1 MEPLNALL
9 KLHES
14 DDPPKAFRAVAE
26 ALAESIPLRCALRV
40 SVAERAVSDSWPK
53 ATEISPELID
63 TVVHVL
69 RPEIFRL
76 GSELPTDAVNF
87 PGAEML
93 LLPLR
98 HRQTDAVTTVLIAD
112 NGSFGQDLQPW
123 GQLASAFERFEER
136 HRRIERAETEC
147 EDLRQRVEESEAL
160 HTLGLAAN
168 RTLDPDEVLSLV
180 ARFTR
185 TLLGAHYVTVSTVGG
200 NGQTVTVASVGL
212 RSAHLTEDYLFARRV
227 VEAEKPLTVGTD
239 DANFAPEEF
248 PFHVAEGMRSGLGI
262 PLSLFG
268 DTFGALIIGYRQE
281 YPLAPRDTR
290 LALTLAGHAAVAI
303 SNARLHAAVE
313 ERSHELEKAYDELR
327 RVSLA
332 KERFFAS
339 VNHELRTPLSAIMGY
354 QNLLSDGTAGELP
367 AKAQEY
373 LSKANRGAQN
383 LLLLVNDLLDLSKIA
398 AGKMEVDLQ
407 AWPVSVLLDEAFTTI
422 QPLADAKGIPLVI
435 SSDDGLPQIRAD
447 LKRACQVLVN
457 LLSNAIKFTDA
468 GEVAITATHAAHGAD
483 GGSGESI
490 EIRVADT
497 GPGIAPENLELV
509 FEEFEQV
516 KGTHG
521 GTGLGLP
528 ISRRLAR
535 MMGGELSLES
545 EPGVGSTFVLSI
557 PVASSTDVG
566 RP

>member
-9 KLHES
+9 RLHES
-14 DDPPKAFRAVAE
+14 EDPPRAFRAVAD
-26 ALAESIPLRCALRV
+26 ALAESLPLRCALRV
-40 SVAERAVSDSWPK
+40 TIADRAISDFWPEES
-53 ATEISPELID
+53 EISPELLE

-69 RPEIFRL
+69 RPEIFHL
-76 GSELPTDAVNF
+76 GSELPKDAVNF
-87 PGAEML
+87 PDAEML

-98 HRQTDAVTTVLIAD
+98 RRQSDAVTAVLIAD
-112 NGSFGQDLQPW
+112 QGAFGQDLQPW
-123 GQLASAFERFEER
+123 ERLAQAFERFEER
-136 HRRIERAETEC
+136 HLRMDRAEKEC
-147 EDLRQRVEESEAL
+147 EELRQRVEESEAL

-185 TLLGAHYVTVSTVGG
+185 TLLGAHYVTVSTVAGD
-200 NGQTVTVASVGL
+200 GQTVTVASVGL

-227 VEAEKPLTVGTD
+227 VEAEKPLTVDGK

-248 PFHVAEGMRSGLGI
+248 PFHVAEGMRAGLGI

-268 DTFGALIIGYRQE
+268 DTFGALVVGYREE
-281 YPLAPRDTR
+281 YPLTSRDTR

-303 SNARLHAAVE
+303 GNARLHAAVE
-313 ERSHELEKAYDELR
+313 DRSHELEQAYDELR

-354 QNLLSDGTAGELP
+354 QNLMADGAAGELP
-367 AKAQEY
+367 GKAQEY
-373 LSKANRGAQN
+373 LAKANRGAQN

-398 AGKMEVDLQ
+398 AGKMQMDLQ
-407 AWPVSVLLDEAFTTI
+407 PLTVAALLDEAFTTI
-422 QPLADAKGIPLVI
+422 QPLADARGIPLVV
-435 SSDDGLPQIRAD
+435 SVDDELPEFRAD

-468 GEVAITATHAAHGAD
+468 GEVTITAARAEQAPD
-483 GGSGESI
+483 GGSGDSI

-497 GPGIAPENLELV
+497 GPGISPENIDLV

-545 EPGVGSTFVLSI
+545 ERGVGSTFILSL
-557 PVASSTDVG
+557 PLVSTGEAAQV
-566 RP
+566 